1 MMMNADPWTDRLSAY
16 VDGELDAEAVAELER
31 HLEDCPACSDV
42 VADLRAI
49 VATAPSYDGRMPG
62 RDLWPAIAERIDHT
76 RAVGFPSQVSPG
88 GRSLPSRWIGR
99 VAAAIGLIGIGAG
112 AAWVALEGPR
122 AFGDS
127 EPAPVTI
134 VANEP
139 DRAMLATIAYQR
151 AMDDFQRVITEGRDR
166 LDPETI
172 AVVEKNLE
180 LIDRAIAESEA
191 ALAANP
197 ANLEMRTWISAFMRR
212 KLDLLRRTA
221 AAVGGDVTAS

>member
-1 MMMNADPWTDRLSAY
+1 
-16 VDGELDAEAVAELER
+16 
-31 HLEDCPACSDV
+31 
-42 VADLRAI
+42 
-49 VATAPSYDGRMPG
+49 
-62 RDLWPAIAERIDHT
+62 
-76 RAVGFPSQVSPG
+76 
-88 GRSLPSRWIGR
+88 
-99 VAAAIGLIGIGAG
+99 
-112 AAWVALEGPR
+112 
-122 AFGDS
+122 
-127 EPAPVTI
+127 
-134 VANEP
+134 
-139 DRAMLATIAYQR
+139 MLATIAYQR

-191 ALAANP
+191 ALTANP